1 LVGTSKCANTA
12 HYLARRA
19 AGEGQEQNSFR
30 RDAALEEDFDPGRER
45 GRLPSSRS
53 RDDSEGPVP
62 KGGGFSLSRVE
73 FSLRSEHMF
82 DSIVGVLQR
91 LRPRALLAPFTF
103 PEYRHA
109 VEQSLKSDVPSA
121 AIANEADIHKEALRA
136 SHTADARRRLLA
148 PAEQRRSLLLALL
161 IGTALVMRAN

>member
-1 LVGTSKCANTA
+1 
-12 HYLARRA
+12 
-19 AGEGQEQNSFR
+19 
-30 RDAALEEDFDPGRER
+30 
-45 GRLPSSRS
+45 
-53 RDDSEGPVP
+53 
-62 KGGGFSLSRVE
+62 
-73 FSLRSEHMF
+73 MF

-91 LRPRALLAPFTF
+91 RRPRALLAPFTL